1 LGRGDSPIEVGA
13 LTRFVIDASAALHLA
28 SRRVV
33 PRTHTF
39 DSSSL
44 LRSEATSALHEAM
57 WRGEVSPDV
66 ADQHRR
72 RLRDLNVRF
81 HASQALVDDAWV
93 VAERLGWAKTYDAE
107 YVALAQRLGVPLLT
121 IDARLARG
129 VRGIVPVASP
139 GDID

>member
-1 LGRGDSPIEVGA
+1 M
-13 LTRFVIDASAALHLA
+13 IDASAALHLA

-39 DSSSL
+39 DSSAL
-44 LRSEATSALHEAM
+44 MRSEATSALHEAM
-57 WRGEVSPDV
+57 WRGEVDPDL
-66 ADQHRR
+66 ADEHRR
-72 RLRDLNVRF
+72 RLRALNVRF
-81 HASQALVDDAWV
+81 HASQALVDGAWA
-93 VAERLGWAKTYDAE
+93 VAERLGWTKTYDAE
-107 YVALAQRLGVPLLT
+107 YVALAELLGVPLLT